1 MMWQALLTC
10 LHILPNCQDITVR
23 GDDRDH
29 ATGSQDES
37 AAFGLGDG
45 VLRFLPDLGPV
56 GENDAGLTHTATDRA
71 AELLVCFG
79 EGGRSL
85 AVVPVDDRK
94 QVIRE

>member
-45 VLRFLPDLGPV
+45 VLRFLPDLVPV
-56 GENDAGLTHTATDRA
+56 RENDAGLTHAAADRA
-71 AELLVCFG
+71 AELLLRSG
-79 EGGRSL
+79 EGGRRF

-94 QVIRE
+94 KVIRE